1 MGIAERRLREKE
13 QRANDIVDAA
23 EKVIFA
29 KGYESATMDEIAEE
43 AELSKGTLYLYFKT
57 KEELYLAIA
66 LRGDLILRD
75 ATLRAIEQKE
85 NGLEKVIACGRAYFN
100 MYENQRNYF
109 DALNYLDTK
118 ELTLEMIHERTE
130 AFQRNEGVLQLLVQI
145 IEQGIQDGSIR
156 ADVKANAQALIIW
169 GQALGVI
176 QILSFKGCILKE
188 SFDIEEEEMVEEF
201 FVTIRRSLEP

>member
-23 EKVIFA
+23 EKVIFE
-29 KGYESATMDEIAEE
+29 KGYEHATMDEIAEV

-75 ATLRAIEQKE
+75 ATLRAIERE
-85 NGLEKVIACGRAYFN
+85 TIGINKVTACGRAYFE

-118 ELTLEMIHERTE
+118 QLTPEMMHERHE
-130 AFQRNEGVLQLLVQI
+130 AFQRNEGVLQLLVEI
-145 IEQGIQDGSIR
+145 IEQGKQDGSIR
-156 ADVKANAQALIIW
+156 NDINANLQALIIW

-176 QILSFKGCILKE
+176 QILSFKGCFLKE
-188 SFDIEEEEMVEEF
+188 SLDLEEEDMIEELFM
-201 FVTIRRSLEP
+201 TIRRSLEP